1 MSTGDDYRRHG
12 RIVRILTLAHIY
24 QVSQRRQHMRI
35 CRAVAIAQHRASFSV
50 DGINKINGFSV
61 C

>member
-12 RIVRILTLAHIY
+12 RIVRVLALAHIY
-24 QVSQRRQHMRI
+24 QVSQRQQHMRI

-50 DGINKINGFSV
+50 DGIN
-61 C
+61 